1 MSTGNNSRKTYMV
14 GQLPTITALFT
25 NSANTPT
32 NPTTVTFQIT
42 NPTGAQVNTASP
54 NAAIVNPTTGT
65 FVFTFTAAL
74 AIVGTW
80 IWRVTGVGALTDAD
94 EGTFDVLQTLTATP

>member
-1 MSTGNNSRKTYMV
+1 MSTGNNSIREYQW
-14 GQLPTITALFT
+14 GQVPTITALFT

-42 NPTGAQVNTASP
+42 DPSGAQVNTASP
-54 NAAIVNPTTGT
+54 NAAITNPTTGT

-74 AIVGTW
+74 AQTGVW
-80 IWRVTGVGALTDAD
+80 IWRVKGTGALTDAD
-94 EGTFDVLQTLTATP
+94 EGSFRCLQIQTQTA